1 MMRDGWFA
9 PTINLTNPDSNCGD
23 LNHIVGEGLT
33 LNTDCVMTN
42 NFAFGGVNTSL
53 IFKRYC
59 D

>member
-1 MMRDGWFA
+1 
-9 PTINLTNPDSNCGD
+9 INLTNPDPNCGD

-53 IFKRYC
+53 IFKRYR